1 MNATFAHALRVFA
14 AVAAGCAF
22 GATLLPAQA
31 ATPEEVM
38 TKAGCTACHTK
49 EKKLVGPSY
58 KEIAAKYKGQAG
70 AATALAA
77 KVRQGGKGV
86 FGPIPM
92 PPNTPDKVSD
102 ADIKVAVDWIL
113 QQ

>member
-1 MNATFAHALRVFA
+1 MKKNAICFA
-14 AVAAGCAF
+14 AAAGLALW
-22 GATLLPAQA
+22 AAALPAQA
-31 ATPEEVM
+31 APEDVIA
-38 TKAGCTACHTK
+38 KAGCTACHTK
-49 EKKLVGPSY
+49 DKKLVGPSF

-70 AATALAA
+70 APAALAT

-92 PPNTPDKVSD
+92 PPNPPEKISD